1 MKVNFINFSDPKDNK
16 CFLITGGELILKQ
29 EVVEII
35 LVKLKNAGFNE
46 KVSISQDELERMQEI
61 ASRNMGG
68 SLFQENL
75 ILHIK
80 HTSGKFPEK
89 IKLFLED
96 TEIFNSPNIAL
107 IVESSIEKT
116 PASGTWIKNFD
127 ANGLIINCSKLKIM
141 EEKIWLKRQL
151 NFLPKDLLPIF
162 GSSIFQ
168 NNEANLLGQKNEV
181 SLLKLLFLNQD
192 KMSEAKTDH
201 IIFGSGI
208 SAFELEDLLLNRDF
222 KKALKTINFMKEHDR
237 QNSAPIIWI
246 IAKVINSC
254 LESLKSSNKKS
265 ALINSGVWSSKINL
279 YLNLIK
285 KATAKEF
292 LSLNEEILK
301 VDLINKGLMRAE
313 TWEQIERVILKL
325 QDATSLQN

>member
-1 MKVNFINFSDPKDNK
+1 MKVNFINFSDPKDHK

-35 LVKLKNAGFNE
+35 LVKLKSAGFNE

-96 TEIFNSPNIAL
+96 AEIFNSPNIAL

-168 NNEANLLGQKNEV
+168 NNEANLMGQKNEV
-181 SLLKLLFLNQD
+181 SLLKLLFLNQE

>member
-1 MKVNFINFSDPKDNK
+1 MKVNFINFSDPKDSK
-16 CFLITGGELILKQ
+16 YFLITGGELILKQ

-35 LVKLKNAGFNE
+35 LVKLKSAGFNE

-96 TEIFNSPNIAL
+96 AEIFNSPNIAL

-168 NNEANLLGQKNEV
+168 NNEANLMGQKNEV
-181 SLLKLLFLNQD
+181 SLLKLLFLNQE

-285 KATAKEF
+285 EATAKEF

>member
-46 KVSISQDELERMQEI
+46 KVSISQDELERIQEI

-89 IKLFLED
+89 IKLFFED
-96 TEIFNSPNIAL
+96 DEIFNSPNIAL

-246 IAKVINSC
+246 IAKVINAC

-285 KATAKEF
+285 QATAKEF

>member
-35 LVKLKNAGFNE
+35 LVKLKSAGFNE

-96 TEIFNSPNIAL
+96 AEIFNSPNIAL

-181 SLLKLLFLNQD
+181 SLLKLLFLNQE

>member
-1 MKVNFINFSDPKDNK
+1 LKVNFINFSDPKDHK
-16 CFLITGGELILKQ
+16 CFLITGGELILKH

-35 LVKLKNAGFNE
+35 LDKLKSAGFNE

-96 TEIFNSPNIAL
+96 AEIFNSPNIAL

-285 KATAKEF
+285 EATAKEF

>member
-35 LVKLKNAGFNE
+35 LVKLKSAGFNE

-96 TEIFNSPNIAL
+96 AEIFNSPNIAL

-116 PASGTWIKNFD
+116 PASGAWIKNFD

-168 NNEANLLGQKNEV
+168 NNEANLMGQKNEV
-181 SLLKLLFLNQD
+181 SLLKLLFLNQE

-285 KATAKEF
+285 EATAKEF

>member
-35 LVKLKNAGFNE
+35 LDKLKNSGFNE

-96 TEIFNSPNIAL
+96 AEIFNSPNIAL

>member
-1 MKVNFINFSDPKDNK
+1 MKVNFINFSDPKDHK

-35 LVKLKNAGFNE
+35 LVKLKSAGFNE

-89 IKLFLED
+89 IKLFLENA
-96 TEIFNSPNIAL
+96 EIFNSPNIAL

-181 SLLKLLFLNQD
+181 SLLKLLFLNQE

-285 KATAKEF
+285 QATAKEF

>member
-16 CFLITGGELILKQ
+16 CFLITGGELILKR

-35 LVKLKNAGFNE
+35 LVKLKSAGFNE

-96 TEIFNSPNIAL
+96 AEIFNSPNIAL

>member
-1 MKVNFINFSDPKDNK
+1 MKVNFINFSDPKDHK
-16 CFLITGGELILKQ
+16 CFLITGGELILKH

-35 LVKLKNAGFNE
+35 LDKLKSAGFNE

-96 TEIFNSPNIAL
+96 DEIFHSPNIAL

-237 QNSAPIIWI
+237 QNSAPVIWT

-285 KATAKEF
+285 EATAKEF

>member
-1 MKVNFINFSDPKDNK
+1 LKVNFLNFSDPKDHK
-16 CFLITGGELILKQ
+16 FFLITGGEMILKQ
-29 EVVEII
+29 EVIENI
-35 LVKLKNAGFNE
+35 LGKLKNTGFNE
-46 KVSISQDELERMQEI
+46 KVSISQDELERIQEI
-61 ASRNMGG
+61 VSRNMGG

-89 IKLFLED
+89 IKSLLENE
-96 TEIFNSPNIAL
+96 EIFKSPNIAL
-107 IVESSIEKT
+107 IIESSIEKT
-116 PASGTWIKNFD
+116 PVSGAWIKNFD
-127 ANGLIINCSKLKIM
+127 TSGLIINCNKLKTM

-162 GSSIFQ
+162 GGSIFQ

-181 SLLKLLFLNQD
+181 SLLKLLFLNKD
-192 KMSEAKTDH
+192 NSPEAKTDH

-208 SAFELEDLLLNRDF
+208 TAFELEDLLLNRDF

-254 LESLKSSNKKS
+254 LESLQSSNKKS

-279 YLNLIK
+279 YLDLIK
-285 KATAKEF
+285 QATAKEF
-292 LSLNEEILK
+292 LSLNDEILK
-301 VDLINKGLMRAE
+301 VDLINKGLMKAE

>member
-1 MKVNFINFSDPKDNK
+1 MKVNFLNFSDPKDHK
-16 CFLITGGELILKQ
+16 FFLITGGEMILKQ
-29 EVVEII
+29 EVIENI
-35 LVKLKNAGFNE
+35 LGKLKNTGFNE
-46 KVSISQDELERMQEI
+46 KVSISQDELERIQEI
-61 ASRNMGG
+61 VSRNMGG

-89 IKLFLED
+89 IKSLLENE
-96 TEIFNSPNIAL
+96 EIFKSPNIAL
-107 IVESSIEKT
+107 IIESSIEKT
-116 PASGTWIKNFD
+116 PVSGAWIKNFD
-127 ANGLIINCSKLKIM
+127 TSGLIINCNKLKTM

-162 GSSIFQ
+162 GGSIFQ

>member
-35 LVKLKNAGFNE
+35 LVKLKSAGFNE

-96 TEIFNSPNIAL
+96 AEIFNSPNIAL

-116 PASGTWIKNFD
+116 PASGTWVKNFD

-285 KATAKEF
+285 EATAKEF

>member
-1 MKVNFINFSDPKDNK
+1 MKVNFINFSDPKDHK

-35 LVKLKNAGFNE
+35 LVKLKSAGFNE

-96 TEIFNSPNIAL
+96 AEIFNSPNIAL

-168 NNEANLLGQKNEV
+168 NNEANLMGQKNEV
-181 SLLKLLFLNQD
+181 SLLKLLFLNQE

-254 LESLKSSNKKS
+254 LESLKSANKKS

-285 KATAKEF
+285 QATAKEF

>member
-46 KVSISQDELERMQEI
+46 KVSISQDELERIQEI

-89 IKLFLED
+89 IKLFLENA
-96 TEIFNSPNIAL
+96 EIFNSPNIAL

-181 SLLKLLFLNQD
+181 SLLKLLFLNQE

-208 SAFELEDLLLNRDF
+208 SAFEIEDLLLNRDF

-285 KATAKEF
+285 QATAKEF
-292 LSLNEEILK
+292 SSLNEEILK

>member
-1 MKVNFINFSDPKDNK
+1 MKVNFINFSDPKDHK
-16 CFLITGGELILKQ
+16 CFLITGGELILKH

-35 LVKLKNAGFNE
+35 LDKLKSAGFNE

-96 TEIFNSPNIAL
+96 DEIFHSPNIAL

-237 QNSAPIIWI
+237 QNSAPVIWI

-285 KATAKEF
+285 QATAKEF

>member
-35 LVKLKNAGFNE
+35 LVKLKSAGFNE

-96 TEIFNSPNIAL
+96 AEIFNSPNIAL

-168 NNEANLLGQKNEV
+168 NNEANLMGQKNEV
-181 SLLKLLFLNQD
+181 SLLKLLFLNQE

-285 KATAKEF
+285 EATAKEF

-301 VDLINKGLMRAE
+301 VDLINKGLMKAE

>member
-1 MKVNFINFSDPKDNK
+1 LKVNFINFSDPKDHK

-35 LVKLKNAGFNE
+35 LVKLKSAGFNE

-61 ASRNMGG
+61 ASKNMGG

-96 TEIFNSPNIAL
+96 AEIFNSPNIAL

-285 KATAKEF
+285 EATAKEF